1 MLRHSIRF
9 RLNEILLSM
18 SDAIDMISPQLNRHH
33 QKVAYLS
40 YRIASEIGL
49 SLEQQRLVLMQGLVH
64 DIGALSVDERLSL
77 IEEEQPDDVN
87 SHAFRGARLL
97 SKCRPLKALADG
109 IRYHHLRWDYGRG
122 MEFLGR
128 PIPINSHILHLAD
141 RVSVYFDDAP
151 NVITKSSKLMEH
163 FSKGENTRYS
173 PMLLEALAELAK
185 REYIWLEMSDREPI
199 QYLPDYVM
207 EFGKHDLDDFL
218 QMARMFSRVIDF
230 RSRFT
235 ATHSAGVAHTAGKLA
250 ELSGMSADE
259 RKMMLIAGYLHDLGK
274 LAVKN
279 SILEKPSKLSINEFD
294 VIRSHSFYTYK
305 LLSGIEG
312 FHTIN
317 QWASFHH
324 EKLNGA
330 GYPFHLKGEQ
340 IPFGSR
346 VMTVADIF
354 TAVIEHRPY
363 RNGVDKQQV
372 RGIFEK
378 LVKNG
383 EVCEAAV
390 DTLVGNLDVFVELCN
405 REQQLAAEDYE
416 SFFSDE
422 ETAVLV

>member
-1 MLRHSIRF
+1 
-9 RLNEILLSM
+9 
-18 SDAIDMISPQLNRHH
+18 
-33 QKVAYLS
+33 
-40 YRIASEIGL
+40 
-49 SLEQQRLVLMQGLVH
+49 
-64 DIGALSVDERLSL
+64 
-77 IEEEQPDDVN
+77 
-87 SHAFRGARLL
+87 
-97 SKCRPLKALADG
+97 
-109 IRYHHLRWDYGRG
+109 
-122 MEFLGR
+122 
-128 PIPINSHILHLAD
+128 
-141 RVSVYFDDAP
+141 
-151 NVITKSSKLMEH
+151 
-163 FSKGENTRYS
+163 
-173 PMLLEALAELAK
+173 
-185 REYIWLEMSDREPI
+185 MSDREPI

-207 EFGKHDLDDFL
+207 EFGKHDLDDVL
-218 QMARMFSRVIDF
+218 QMARMFSHVIDF

-259 RKMMLIAGYLHDLGK
+259 HKMMLIAGYLHDLGK